1 MASARE
7 RLARHARTRTSNRRR
22 ASAPCAGSA
31 SAGDEQ
37 PVPFKVGKAVA
48 KGARFTVNFLA
59 RLALCIASPAVR
71 EELALEHGRRSR
83 AEIDVGAQKKSVWSE
98 GGRVERDFHDLSVI
112 YIIPKGVE
120 HIRDSANKPVEFKV
134 NNLWEEGDNNFYS
147 GTFLKKKYNENRSE
161 YAKCAEKFNRSGQN
175 DPSAFP
181 NFVKNGVLS
190 VMFYHYVVKDL
201 APLPGGQS
209 LTRGLPAGFC
219 AAEGCGETTDGIVEL
234 LPAGCGAAEGC
245 GETTDGIVE
254 LPKRKNRRV
263 LEPPDENL
271 GALVKV
277 ATGYFQ
283 RSSEPPKAASSKANS
298 LHQAGR
304 SIVSLMMIVVRARVA
319 DFAPRAANLDRDAVD
334 CADDAAYVRSLVAL
348 PVVRQVA
355 QRGLVGGIKA

>member
-1 MASARE
+1 MELDASHRFVHIPNDE
-7 RLARHARTRTSNRRR
+7 MKKLSKKPNKEKGYSYLDYHLANDVDATATATVAIVQSMP
-22 ASAPCAGSA
+22 ASGSA

-161 YAKCAEKFNRSGQN
+161 
-175 DPSAFP
+175 
-181 NFVKNGVLS
+181 
-190 VMFYHYVVKDL
+190 
-201 APLPGGQS
+201 
-209 LTRGLPAGFC
+209 T
-219 AAEGCGETTDGIVEL
+219 
-234 LPAGCGAAEGC
+234 
-245 GETTDGIVE
+245 
-254 LPKRKNRRV
+254 
-263 LEPPDENL
+263 
-271 GALVKV
+271 
-277 ATGYFQ
+277 
-283 RSSEPPKAASSKANS
+283 AS
-298 LHQAGR
+298 
-304 SIVSLMMIVVRARVA
+304 
-319 DFAPRAANLDRDAVD
+319 
-334 CADDAAYVRSLVAL
+334 
-348 PVVRQVA
+348 
-355 QRGLVGGIKA
+355 